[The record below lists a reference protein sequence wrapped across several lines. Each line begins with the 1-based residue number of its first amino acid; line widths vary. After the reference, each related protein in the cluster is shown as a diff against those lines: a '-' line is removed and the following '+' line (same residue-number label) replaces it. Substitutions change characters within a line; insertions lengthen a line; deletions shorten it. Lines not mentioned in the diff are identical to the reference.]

1 MRIKTLT
8 ATLTA
13 LVLACSLQAKGIG
26 DVLQF
31 KINSNDGFY
40 RPGETVQVKTIVSEV
55 PDIEYDIKLIGNG
68 VEIKP
73 LVKIRTY
80 LQIGTSVIF
89 ENNSLPAGSYYVE
102 VANPDDG
109 KDIKLNDTMTIS
121 VEEYPDLKAQVG
133 KTLMVA
139 DGTTLLGADDKAGI
153 VAALEAVQYL
163 IDHPEIP
170 HGDIAV
176 GFTPDE
182 EIGNGPKYFDIEGFG
197 CDFAYT
203 MDGGAVD
210 GLCYETFNAA
220 TGKVDIKGFSIHPGT
235 AKGKMINA
243 AAIAC
248 EFEGLTPKQMRPEFT
263 SGREGFIHLTSMS
276 GDCDHAEMTYILRDH
291 DAQKLEEQ
299 KVIMRA
305 IESYLNAEYGQGVV
319 TVTITDVYRNMR
331 EVFNTQP
338 EALEIAA
345 EALKALGLTPV
356 EDPARGGTDGAT
368 LSLKGLPCPN
378 LGCGGRNFHGPYE
391 YCVMEEL
398 DKSVE
403 LILKVIELVAKNA

>member
-1 MRIKTLT
+1 MKNTEERLMRYCRIDTVSDENNL
-8 ATLTA
+8 
-13 LVLACSLQAKGIG
+13 
-26 DVLQF
+26 
-31 KINSNDGFY
+31 
-40 RPGETVQVKTIVSEV
+40 GETPSSQKQFDLARLLEKEMKEMGLSDVRCDEHCYVYGKLPGNVDYKTKTVGFIAHMDTAPQFSGTNVN
-55 PDIEYDIKLIGNG
+55 PRI
-68 VEIKP
+68 
-73 LVKIRTY
+73 IRDY
-80 LQIGTSVIF
+80 
-89 ENNSLPAGSYYVE
+89 
-102 VANPDDG
+102 DG